1 MALNLVRNAKVFFTT
16 NTDTAGTVQG
26 ANVSPFGTNNT
37 FEIQVLEGL
46 SFSQNTNTET
56 VIVAEAGST
65 PTRGQRTFNTSLAPV
80 DFSFSTYIRPKDVG
94 GNVTAEESF
103 LWNALLSSKPI
114 STAIAGSVTAATYT
128 SSSSQLVLTTSGA
141 ATLVAGEIVRLSGIT
156 GTTAAVTELNG
167 EYRVVSQ
174 AANTL
179 TLIAIDPH
187 NADVAD
193 ANITKT
199 NIKFEK
205 INAAYLQ
212 LSGTVTATY
221 TTATNKLL
229 ISATTSLAAP
239 GIAVND
245 VVTLNGLVATV
256 GQDKLNGAAKVTAL
270 TATTIELELA
280 RPFTTA
286 TVITVPATNAVR
298 ITESAWS
305 YLGGETTLI
314 TTMSSDSNTLQVFG
328 LLFLVDN
335 VMYAVDKAVLTQATV
350 DFGLDGITSI
360 QWTGQA
366 SAMREF
372 DSGITYNAGV
382 FTNGSTNFLGAT
394 ARALPKVTDS
404 EYLVNKLTAA
414 TLSSLVA
421 LGDITTSDTFPIALT
436 GGSVTINNN
445 VTYLTPALLG
455 TVNIPATYFTGTR
468 SITGTMNAYLRT
480 GASTSTRDI
489 GYLLKNM
496 LAQAS
501 STVEPKFSLT
511 ISLGGS
517 TGTRVELLM
526 PTTVIGIPAV
536 DVQQIVSATINFT
549 AQGYDLATNTYD
561 LTKANDLEIRYYA

>member
-26 ANVSPFGTNNT
+26 ASTSPFSTNNT

-56 VIVAEAGST
+56 VTVSESGGT

-80 DFSFSTYIRPKDVG
+80 DFSFSTYIRPKDIG

-128 SSSSQLVLTTSGA
+128 TSSSQLVLTTSGA

-156 GTTAAVTELNG
+156 GTTAAVAELNG

-174 AANTL
+174 AGNTL
-179 TLIAIDPH
+179 TLFAIDPH
-187 NADVAD
+187 TADVAD

-205 INAAYLQ
+205 INAVYLQ
-212 LSGTVTATY
+212 LTGTITATY
-221 TTATNKLL
+221 TTATNRLL
-229 ISATTSLAAP
+229 ISATTLAAP
-239 GIAVND
+239 GIAAND
-245 VVTLNGLVATV
+245 IVTINGLVATV
-256 GQDKLNGAAKVTAL
+256 GQDKLNGAAKVITVNG
-270 TATTIELELA
+270 TSIELELV

-286 TVITVPATNAVR
+286 TTITAPTTNSIR
-298 ITESAWS
+298 LTESAWS

-314 TTMSSDSNTLQVFG
+314 TTASSDTNVLQSFG

-335 VMYAVDKAVLTQATV
+335 VMYAIDKAVLTQATV
-350 DFGLDGITSI
+350 DFGLDGITAI

-372 DSGITYNAGV
+372 DSGITYSAGV
-382 FTNGSTNFLGAT
+382 FTNGTANFLGST

-414 TLSSLVA
+414 TLTPLVA

-436 GGSVTINNN
+436 GGSITINNN

-455 TVNIPATYFTGTR
+455 TVNSPATYFTGTR

-480 GASTSTRDI
+480 GASASPRDI

-501 STVEPKFSLT
+501 STVEPKFSLA
-511 ISLGGS
+511 INLGGA
-517 TGTRVELLM
+517 TGTRVELSM

-549 AQGYDLATNTYD
+549 AQGYDVATSTYD